1 MPNPTS
7 SPPPSSPTPHPAAGV
22 PPKGHAPARRRP
34 PFRKLRIYAF
44 DPSLNWRI
52 DTAVINQMTLQVPW
66 EDLEPGPVGEY
77 LEVVDVD
84 PASRCFY
91 PPVDLNH
98 DFLLAQDGLDPA
110 EGDPQ
115 FHQQMVYAVS
125 MTTIRNFERA
135 LGRRVLWSPAGAD
148 QAYAF
153 VPRLRIYPHALRE
166 QNAFYSP
173 QKKALLF
180 GYFPAS
186 ADNPGCNLPGG
197 TVFACLSHDIVAH
210 ETTHALLDG
219 LHRRFI
225 EPSNVDTLALHEGFA
240 DIVALFQHFSFPA
253 ALRDQIRRTRGDL
266 ASQNLLGQ
274 LAQQFG
280 QAIGNY
286 GALRDALG
294 KVDPV
299 TRQWKPREP
308 SPADLQR
315 AHEPHERG
323 SILVAAVFDAFLTI
337 YKARIADLLRI
348 ASSGSGVLPQ
358 GELHPDL
365 VDRLARE
372 ASVSAGH
379 VLNMCIR
386 ALDHCPPVD
395 VTFGDYLR
403 ALVTADR
410 DLVPDDDLG
419 YRIAMIEAFRRRG
432 IYPQGV
438 RSLSAE
444 NLCWSSPMGA
454 EAEGFRKLLPG
465 VASLRRLRPD
475 WSLSSSRKDSW
486 DEMRNSCREIHDWL
500 LSEEIRDFAKS
511 FGLALGADA
520 PLSIERN
527 PQNGLPMFEV
537 HSVRPARRLGPDGQT
552 LTDMVIEIT
561 QRRHGYLNRD
571 TQRKVDK
578 GELPPP
584 PHDFWFRGGCT
595 VLVDLDHGQV
605 RYCIG
610 KGIARDDRLETQRL
624 YLSGA
629 PGGGSLHATYF
640 GDPRLREEP
649 EPFALLHH
657 SL

>member
-1 MPNPTS
+1 MTS
-7 SPPPSSPTPHPAAGV
+7 PASSLPSSTNPQ
-22 PPKGHAPARRRP
+22 PPVRRRP
-34 PFRKLRIYAF
+34 PFRKLRVYAF

-52 DTAVINQMTLQVPW
+52 ETAVINQMTLQVPW

-84 PASRCFY
+84 PASGCVY
-91 PPVDLNH
+91 APVDLNH
-98 DFLLAQDGLDPA
+98 DYVLAQDGVDPA

-115 FHQQMVYAVS
+115 FHQQMVYAVA

-135 LGRRVLWSPAGAD
+135 LGRRVLWSQADAG
-148 QAYAF
+148 QGYAY
-153 VPRLRIYPHALRE
+153 VQRLRIHPHAIRE
-166 QNAFYSP
+166 QNAYYSP

-186 ADNPGCNLPGG
+186 ADDPGCNLPGG

-225 EPSNVDTLALHEGFA
+225 EPSNPDSLALHEAFA
-240 DIVALFQHFSFPA
+240 DVVALFQHFSHPA

-294 KVDPV
+294 EVDPK
-299 TRQWKPREP
+299 TGQWKPRQP
-308 SPADLQR
+308 SPADL
-315 AHEPHERG
+315 ASVHEPHARG
-323 SILVAAVFDAFLTI
+323 AILVAAVFDAFLTI

-348 ASSGSGVLPQ
+348 ASAGSGVLPQ

-365 VDRLARE
+365 VERLARE

-395 VTFGDYLR
+395 VGFGDYLR

-410 DLVPDDDLG
+410 DLVPDDGLG
-419 YRIAMIEAFRRRG
+419 YRIAVIEAFRRRG

-438 RSLSAE
+438 RTLSADS
-444 NLCWSSPMGA
+444 LCWGA
-454 EAEGFRKLLPG
+454 PVGDEEAGLRKLLPG
-465 VASLRRLRPD
+465 VESLRRLRPD
-475 WSLSSSRKDSW
+475 WSLSSSRKAAW
-486 DEMRNSCREIHDWL
+486 DEMRESCKAVHDWL
-500 LSEEIRDFAKS
+500 LSAEIREFARN

-520 PLSIERN
+520 PLSIERDA
-527 PQNGLPMFEV
+527 NGVPKFEV

-552 LTDMVIEIT
+552 FTDLVIEIT
-561 QRRHGYLNRD
+561 QRRSGYLSRSM
-571 TQRKVDK
+571 QQAADK
-578 GELPPP
+578 GQLTPPP
-584 PHDFWFRGGCT
+584 APDFWFRGGCT
-595 VLVDLDHGQV
+595 VLVDLDRGAV

-610 KGIARDDRLETQRL
+610 KGIASAERLETQRL
-624 YLSGA
+624 FQSAGA
-629 PGGGSLHATYF
+629 DGSLHATYF
-640 GDPRLREEP
+640 GDPRRQEVP

>member
-1 MPNPTS
+1 MLKPTS
-7 SPPPSSPTPHPAAGV
+7 RIQT
-22 PPKGHAPARRRP
+22 PARRPP
-34 PFRKLRIYAF
+34 PFRKLRVYAF
-44 DPSLNWRI
+44 DPSLNWRME
-52 DTAVINQMTLQVPW
+52 TAVINQMTLQVPW
-66 EDLEPGPVGEY
+66 ENLEPGPVGEY

-84 PASRCFY
+84 PASACFY
-91 PPVDLNH
+91 APVDL
-98 DFLLAQDGLDPA
+98 DDGFLLAQDGLDPA

-115 FHQQMVYAVS
+115 FHQQMVYAVA

-135 LGRRVLWSPAGAD
+135 LGRRVLWSPAGED
-148 QAYAF
+148 QNWDF
-153 VPRLRIYPHALRE
+153 VQRLRIYPHAMRE
-166 QNAFYSP
+166 RNAFYSP

-186 ADNPGCNLPGG
+186 TDNPGNNLPGG
-197 TVFACLSHDIVAH
+197 TVFTCLSHDIVAH

-225 EPSNVDTLALHEGFA
+225 EPSNGDTLALHEGFA
-240 DIVALFQHFSFPA
+240 DVVALFQHFSHPA
-253 ALRDQIRRTRGDL
+253 ALKDQIRRTRGDL

-294 KVDPV
+294 AVDPETKV
-299 TRQWKPREP
+299 WKPKEAD
-308 SPADLQR
+308 PADLQQAR
-315 AHEPHERG
+315 EPHARG
-323 SILVAAVFDAFLTI
+323 AILVAAVFDAFLTI
-337 YKARIADLLRI
+337 YKSRIADLLRI
-348 ASSGSGVLPQ
+348 ASAGTGVLPH
-358 GELHPDL
+358 GEIHPDL

-395 VTFGDYLR
+395 VNFGDYLR

-419 YRIAMIEAFRRRG
+419 YRVAVIEAFRRRG

-444 NLCWSSPMGA
+444 SLCWGA
-454 EAEGFRKLLPG
+454 PVGEEAESFRSLLPG
-465 VASLRRLRPD
+465 VGSLEQLRPD
-475 WSLSSSRKDSW
+475 WSLSSSRKEAW
-486 DEMRNSCREIHDWL
+486 EAMGRSCRAVHKWL
-500 LSEEIRDFAKS
+500 LSDSVRDLARH
-511 FGLALGADA
+511 FGLALGNDA
-520 PLSIERN
+520 PKSIERN
-527 PQNGLPMFEV
+527 PKTGMPKFEV
-537 HSVRPARRLGPDGQT
+537 HSVRPARRLGPDGQS
-552 LTDMVIEIT
+552 LTDLVIEIT
-561 QRRHGYLNRD
+561 QRRHGYLNPD
-571 TQRKVDK
+571 TQAKVDS
-578 GELPPP
+578 GALSTAI

-595 VLVDLDHGQV
+595 VLVDLDRGEV

-610 KGIARDDRLETQRL
+610 KGITARERLESQRGFV
-624 YLSGA
+624 SGKSDC
-629 PGGGSLHATYF
+629 SLRATYF
-640 GDPRLREEP
+640 GDPRRQEEA
-649 EPFALLHH
+649 EPFALLHN